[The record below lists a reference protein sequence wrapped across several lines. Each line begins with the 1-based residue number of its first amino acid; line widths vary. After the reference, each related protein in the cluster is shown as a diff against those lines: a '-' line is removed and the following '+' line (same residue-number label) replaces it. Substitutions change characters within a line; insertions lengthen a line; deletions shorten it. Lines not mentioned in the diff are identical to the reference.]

1 MDKLE
6 SILITGA
13 EQFSSY
19 TGYGGRFKYTGPY
32 TDMNPIDSRKRR
44 CVSIVAID
52 ATPFAY
58 SDSVEFHRQS
68 VVREVNKAYSGFSCQ
83 VTTDDPD
90 SGCLAQVATGN
101 WGCGAFGGD
110 RYLKTL
116 IQWLAASRAGREVRY
131 FTFTKD
137 QEFSQRQTQLVE
149 KLRTQNMT
157 VSTLYQLLVSDISK
171 ESKMGDAFEQIL
183 ASVDTKN

>member
-1 MDKLE
+1 MDELE

-32 TDMNPIDSRKRR
+32 TDTNPIDERKRR

-52 ATPFAY
+52 AIPFSY
-58 SDSVEFHRQS
+58 SDPVEFHRQS
-68 VVREVNKAYSGFSCQ
+68 VTRELNKAYSGFSCRI
-83 VTTDDPD
+83 TRDDPD
-90 SGCLAQVATGN
+90 KGHMAQIATGN

-110 RYLKTL
+110 KYLKTL
-116 IQWLAASRAGREVRY
+116 IQWLAASRAGRDVKY

-137 QEFSQRQTQLVE
+137 QEFSQRQTQLAE
-149 KLRTQNMT
+149 KLRDQNVT
-157 VSTLYQLLVSDISK
+157 VGTLYQLLVSGISR
-171 ESKMGDAFEQIL
+171 ESERGDVFEQISG
-183 ASVDTKN
+183 SV